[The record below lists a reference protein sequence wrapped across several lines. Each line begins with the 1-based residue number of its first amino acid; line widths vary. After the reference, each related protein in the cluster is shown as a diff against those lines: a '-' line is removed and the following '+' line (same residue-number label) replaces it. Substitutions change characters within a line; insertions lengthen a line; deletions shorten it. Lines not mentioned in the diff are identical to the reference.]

1 MILRPGL
8 SDSIAM
14 PRCIIKL
21 CLALWVPGRLPGW
34 VFSLVNRIVAGGTAL
49 VVLVSQCLLL
59 ARYLGTRPWREPT
72 LGGLE
77 LLQTVGRNPGDRCSL
92 RITGDR

>member
-21 CLALWVPGRLPGW
+21 CLALWVPGS
-34 VFSLVNRIVAGGTAL
+34 VFSLVNRIVAGDTAL
-49 VVLVSQCLLL
+49 VVLSVAMPATS
-59 ARYLGTRPWREPT
+59 
-72 LGGLE
+72 
-77 LLQTVGRNPGDRCSL
+77 
-92 RITGDR
+92 